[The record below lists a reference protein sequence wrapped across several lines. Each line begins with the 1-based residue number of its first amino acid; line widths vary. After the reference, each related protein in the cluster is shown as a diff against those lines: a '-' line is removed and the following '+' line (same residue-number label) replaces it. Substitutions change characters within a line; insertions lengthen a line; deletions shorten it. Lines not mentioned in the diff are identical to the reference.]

1 MSKSEEEL
9 ITNSAQLVD
18 YISKSPHD
26 RAFKLIMRHREVSVP
41 YLRSK
46 LPPSLAERGHWDDL
60 EFVPTDFLD
69 KNFREQRSDLLL
81 KLPYGKTESCYI
93 HLLFEHQRA
102 HDSTM
107 PWRLLKYMVSIW
119 TNIEHER
126 RSLWN
131 EQREQGISAS
141 ERINIYPLPS
151 IFPIVL
157 YNGKET
163 WTTSKSLAKSGLF
176 DIAHGMKPFFPEFQ
190 HELTD
195 LCQMREED
203 FEQYKEFTH
212 CYHILKF
219 KSHTHA
225 GEIVPALESMI
236 DYLQWLK
243 DINPDLARILFTLSF
258 YVEGKN
264 IKIQQQIAQILEE
277 KINIGEDMPIL
288 LEEIR
293 KEGRKEG
300 KNEGLKE
307 GIQQEKYQNAKNFLA
322 LGVAIETISKAT
334 GLTVEEIEKLRE

>member
-1 MSKSEEEL
+1 MSKSEEEQ

-26 RAFKLIMRHREVSVP
+26 RAFKLIMKHREVSVP

-46 LPPSLAERGHWDDL
+46 LPQSLADRGHWDDL
-60 EFVPTDFLD
+60 EFIPIEFLD
-69 KNFREQRSDLLL
+69 KHFREQRSDLLL

-93 HLLFEHQRA
+93 HLLFESQRT
-102 HDSTM
+102 HDRTM

-119 TNIEHER
+119 TNIEQKR
-126 RSLWN
+126 KGLRN
-131 EQREQGISAS
+131 EQKEQEIPVS
-141 ERINIYPLPS
+141 ERVSIYPLPS
-151 IFPIVL
+151 VFPVVI

-176 DIAHGMKPFFPEFQ
+176 DIAHGMKPFFPDFQ

-195 LCQMREED
+195 LCHMKEED

-219 KSHTHA
+219 KSHAHA

-243 DINPDLARILFTLSF
+243 EINPDLARILFTLSF
-258 YVEGKN
+258 YIEGKDLET
-264 IKIQQQIAQILEE
+264 QHRIAKILED
-277 KINIGEDMPIL
+277 KIDIGEDMPIL
-288 LEEIR
+288 LEQIR
-293 KEGRKEG
+293 KEGQEEGRKEG
-300 KNEGLKE
+300 V
-307 GIQQEKYQNAKNFLA
+307 QQTAKNFLA
-322 LGVAIETISKAT
+322 LGVDIETISKAT
-334 GLTVEEIEKLRE
+334 GLTLEDIENLRE